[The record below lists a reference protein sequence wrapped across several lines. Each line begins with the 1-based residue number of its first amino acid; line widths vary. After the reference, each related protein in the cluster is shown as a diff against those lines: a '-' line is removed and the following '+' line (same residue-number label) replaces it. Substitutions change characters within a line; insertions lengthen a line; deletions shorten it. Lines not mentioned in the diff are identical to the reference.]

1 MQRWFEEGH
10 LLGYDK
16 YSSNMYSNNQ
26 GDPLG
31 NSSNKDM
38 HHERIRMKETQKYL
52 VERCYYHIECIAT
65 TFLATFMWRRP
76 LNSATLTTATHNR
89 PKRVSYETDTQVRDQ
104 MVNKYRIRIV
114 QRELYNVR
122 DPP

>member
-1 MQRWFEEGH
+1 MVQTHDLMSKIQMRGCFEKEY
-10 LLGYDK
+10 LLGHDK
-16 YSSNMYSNNQ
+16 YGSIMYSNNQ

-65 TFLATFMWRRP
+65 TFLATFMWRRL
-76 LNSATLTTATHNR
+76 LNNIVLATITHR
-89 PKRVSYETDTQVRDQ
+89 RSKRVSDGTDTQVRA
-104 MVNKYRIRIV
+104 
-114 QRELYNVR
+114 
-122 DPP
+122 

>member
-1 MQRWFEEGH
+1 MVQTWDLMSKVQMQRWFEEGH

-38 HHERIRMKETQKYL
+38 HHEHIRMKETQKYL

-65 TFLATFMWRRP
+65 TFLATFMWRRL
-76 LNSATLTTATHNR
+76 LNNIVLATITHR
-89 PKRVSYETDTQVRDQ
+89 RSKRVSDGTDTQVRA
-104 MVNKYRIRIV
+104 
-114 QRELYNVR
+114 
-122 DPP
+122 